1 VTTFLYPAI
10 RINYFEL
17 LKLLAF
23 EDGASVLAIS
33 LNFKAPNKPSGRKND
48 RRPSVRLA
56 RSVLRLFPN
65 GGVETSNKHAPS
77 SETFEKLFEGT
88 KGNRNGKGGIYERP

>member
-33 LNFKAPNKPSGRKND
+33 QNSRYRINLPAEKTIETTG
-48 RRPSVRLA
+48 VRLV
-56 RSVLRLFPN
+56 RSVLTLFPN
-65 GGVETSNKHAPS
+65 GGVESSNKHAPS